1 MKPQVRDFLEY
12 LRLNRNASAHT
23 IAAYDGDITQYL
35 EFVAAQAGTT
45 LARLQPEAL
54 DLTTIRLFMG
64 ELHRQGQARAS
75 VSRKLSALRAFS
87 RFLRREGWIDDD
99 PASLAVSPKGER
111 KIPAHLSVDEMSR
124 LLEMPDASEPLGC
137 RDRAILELFYASG
150 LRLSELVGLDV
161 DDVNLSAR
169 IVRVLGKG
177 SKERL
182 VPFNETTAGA
192 LRAWLKAR
200 HALRQG
206 VAATAAAAAAAAA
219 VVPARRAPASARS
232 RATPRRAVT
241 EPLFVNF
248 RGSRLTGRSVQ
259 RLVGRYVAACSSRF
273 GISPHALRHSF
284 ATHLL
289 ERGADLRAIQ
299 ELLGHVQLSTTQRYT
314 HVNAA
319 QLLDVY
325 RKAHPRARG

>member
-1 MKPQVRDFLEY
+1 MKAQLRDFLQY

-23 IAAYDGDITQYL
+23 IAAYDGDIGQCL
-35 EFVAAQAGTT
+35 AFVAAQSGVSVAS
-45 LARLQPEAL
+45 LEPDAL
-54 DLTTIRLFMG
+54 DLTTVRLFMG
-64 ELHRQGQARAS
+64 ELHRQGQARSS
-75 VSRKLSALRAFS
+75 VARKLSALRAFG
-87 RFLRREGWIDDD
+87 RFLRREGWIESD
-99 PASLAVSPKGER
+99 PIALAVSPKPEQ
-111 KIPAHLSVDEMSR
+111 KIPSHLSVDEMSR
-124 LLEMPDASEPLGC
+124 LLEMPDASEPLGS

-150 LRLSELVGLDV
+150 LRLSELVGLDIE
-161 DDVNLSAR
+161 DVNLSAR
-169 IVRVLGKG
+169 MVRVLGKG
-177 SKERL
+177 AKERL
-182 VPFNETTAGA
+182 VPFNATTADS
-192 LRAWLKAR
+192 LRGWLKDR
-200 HALRQG
+200 Y
-206 VAATAAAAAAAAA
+206 A
-219 VVPARRAPASARS
+219 VRAKAVLSTAPAP
-232 RATPRRAVT
+232 RAGGKKTATKVGPPRRPRREES

-259 RLVGRYVAACSSRF
+259 RLVARYVSACSSRF

-325 RKAHPRARG
+325 RKAHPRAKQ